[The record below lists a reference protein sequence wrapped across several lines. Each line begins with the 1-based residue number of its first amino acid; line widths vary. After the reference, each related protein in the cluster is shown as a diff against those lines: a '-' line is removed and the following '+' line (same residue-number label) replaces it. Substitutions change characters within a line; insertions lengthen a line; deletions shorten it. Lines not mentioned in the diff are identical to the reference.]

1 MNINVKRKELS
12 DKYIKGTGIEI
23 GALHQPLDI
32 PKDVNIKYVDKLT
45 SKELRAHYPELAQYE
60 FKEADIVD
68 NGEFLFHIREN
79 TLDFVIANHFIEH
92 CQDPILTLENHLRVL
107 KTNGMIYM
115 AVPDRNSTFDK
126 NRPITS
132 LKHIRDD
139 YHDGAGFSKREHYIE
154 WGRLVNGDPDD
165 KMLENAQKLI
175 DKNYSIHFHVWDKN
189 AFMEVLNYCVASL
202 KFPFVIEAAEDNKTE
217 YIFILRKI

>member
-32 PKDVNIKYVDKLT
+32 PKDVNSQYVDKLT

-107 KTNGMIYM
+107 KTNGM
-115 AVPDRNSTFDK
+115 SSF
-126 NRPITS
+126 
-132 LKHIRDD
+132 
-139 YHDGAGFSKREHYIE
+139 
-154 WGRLVNGDPDD
+154 
-165 KMLENAQKLI
+165 
-175 DKNYSIHFHVWDKN
+175 
-189 AFMEVLNYCVASL
+189 
-202 KFPFVIEAAEDNKTE
+202 
-217 YIFILRKI
+217 